1 MSRYIVPNLLF
12 FILYIIPLSYPSL
25 QAQTRDTI
33 YVFDQQFYSGDTIQL
48 SEINLFAKERT
59 FTDLEAQKR
68 YLLLRNRVKRVYPYA
83 KMAADRLYAMK
94 HTMDTMHNN
103 KQKRIYVKRTQKY
116 LEEHFTDELKK
127 LSRSQGRILIKL
139 IHRQTGQIAYD
150 LVKNMR
156 NGWTAFWYNN
166 TAWLYDLSLKKGYD
180 PVNIEEDYW
189 IEEIILRAINTG
201 EIEYQTPALRFNFSE
216 LSEQRQKRLAN

>member
-59 FTDLEAQKR
+59 FTDLEAQER
-68 YLLLRNRVKRVYPYA
+68 YLLLRN
-83 KMAADRLYAMK
+83 RLYAMK